1 MADDPIDPPRSGDP
15 GLTAELAAEL
25 VTWCDAFEAELD
37 VTDEDL
43 PAELVELA
51 PPPGVKERVLWS
63 IRGEGRD
70 EPVLAPLSSSLS
82 PSLSASAA
90 IPDRGLMTMIWALG
104 VAASF
109 MLAMAFGALWYATRA
124 DLGATRVNVAQLEGL
139 LHDKALELKEKE
151 RELAWL
157 KDPRVQVALLKGLEG
172 NPTAKAKLLW
182 HPESRQGI
190 LWVSGLPPLPLEKSY
205 ELWAF
210 VGDRPVPAGTFDAR
224 TDATTVIPISKQ
236 EHLDDAPVKFA
247 VSVEPKGG
255 VSSPTGAIVLV
266 GERF

>member
-1 MADDPIDPPRSGDP
+1 VADDRFDPTRPGSPR
-15 GLTAELAAEL
+15 LAAEQAAE
-25 VTWCDAFEAELD
+25 VVAWCDALEAELD
-37 VTDEDL
+37 LTEQNQ
-43 PAELVELA
+43 PEELVELA

-63 IRGEGRD
+63 VRAEGGD
-70 EPVLAPLSSSLS
+70 EPVLGPL
-82 PSLSASAA
+82 PASTAL
-90 IPDRGLMTMIWALG
+90 PDRGLMTMIWALG

-124 DLGATRVNVAQLEGL
+124 DLGATRVNVAQLEAL
-139 LHDKALELKEKE
+139 LHDKIRDLEEKE

-157 KDPRVQVALLKGLEG
+157 KDPRVQVALLKGLEE
-172 NPTAKAKLLW
+172 NPTAKARLLW

-210 VGDRPVPAGTFDAR
+210 VGDQPVPAGTFDAKEGGV
-224 TDATTVIPISKQ
+224 TVIPISKH
-236 EHLDDAPVKFA
+236 ENLGDAPVKFA

-255 VSSPTGAIVLV
+255 ASSPTGAIVLV

>member
-1 MADDPIDPPRSGDP
+1 VADDRFDPASEHASEN
-15 GLTAELAAEL
+15 TSEHAAEF
-25 VTWCDAFEAELD
+25 VAWCDALEAELD
-37 VTDEDL
+37 MSEPNL
-43 PAELVELA
+43 PEELVALA
-51 PPPGVKERVLWS
+51 PSPEVKERVLWS
-63 IRGEGRD
+63 IRAEGRD
-70 EPVLAPLSSSLS
+70 EPLLAPLPSSI
-82 PSLSASAA
+82 SATAA
-90 IPDRGLMTMIWALG
+90 IPDRGLVTMIWALG

-109 MLAMAFGALWYATRA
+109 MLALAFGALWYATRA

-139 LHDKALELKEKE
+139 LHDKTRDLEERD

-172 NPTAKAKLLW
+172 NPAARARLHWNPGTK
-182 HPESRQGI
+182 QGV

-210 VGDRPVPAGTFDAR
+210 VGDQPVPAGTFDAR
-224 TDATTVIPISKQ
+224 SDATTVIPIGKQ
-236 EHLDDAPVKFA
+236 ENLGDAPVKFA

>member
-1 MADDPIDPPRSGDP
+1 MADDRIDPTRPTDPRHAS
-15 GLTAELAAEL
+15 AL
-25 VTWCDAFEAELD
+25 VAWCDSLEAEFEM
-37 VTDEDL
+37 TDQNL
-43 PAELVELA
+43 PEAHLA
-51 PPPGVKERVLWS
+51 PPPEVKARVLRS
-63 IRGEGRD
+63 IGAEDRAEDPAEDRVERRD
-70 EPVLAPLSSSLS
+70 EPVLFSIP
-82 PSLSASAA
+82 ASAA

-109 MLAMAFGALWYATRA
+109 MLAMAFAALWYATRT
-124 DLGATRVNVAQLEGL
+124 DLGATRVNVTQLEGL
-139 LHDKALELKEKE
+139 LHEKTRDLEE
-151 RELAWL
+151 RNLELAWL

-182 HPESRQGI
+182 NPGTKQGI

-210 VGDRPVPAGTFDAR
+210 VGDQPVPAGTFDAKEGGP
-224 TDATTVIPISKQ
+224 TVIPISKQ
-236 EHLDDAPVKFA
+236 ENLGDAPLKFA

-255 VSSPTGAIVLV
+255 VAFPTGAIVLV